1 MNLYLSRPFLTKYSF
16 FPRMIVLITLLL
28 SACSSPPR
36 IVVDPLSQDLGE
48 LPQVSME
55 AVYTI
60 SNAGGKELKI
70 EKISTSCGCTYA
82 EIDKNTLEPGESTSL
97 RVTLD
102 PEEDNLFGDLIRV
115 IYIRSNDPQTPEA
128 EVEFRVNI
136 LKPEENTQ

>member
-1 MNLYLSRPFLTKYSF
+1 
-16 FPRMIVLITLLL
+16 MIVLLL

-48 LPQVSME
+48 QPQVSME
-55 AVYTI
+55 LVYTI
-60 SNAGGKELKI
+60 SNAGGKQLNI

-82 EIDKNTLEPGESTSL
+82 EADQNILAPGESTSL

-102 PEEDNLFGDLIRV
+102 PIEDNLFGDLTRV